1 MLHHGRV
8 FSASL
13 HPTSHR
19 RQFII
24 EPQEVAFGLLYLLSI
39 IRLAAAGKHGWDFWT
54 QLLLMFC
61 GIAVVVFDQWKQTAL
76 SHRLRLFAPIVT
88 MPIVYAA
95 VAPVA
100 ALSGSGAALLQ
111 RADSVLVGGD
121 LSVRMQWLA
130 SAPATELLA
139 VCYIGFFLLIA
150 SALWAHGF
158 GPMPRA
164 QFLLRLLG
172 VLYGVGFLG
181 YTLLP
186 AAGPYVEMAGHFSK
200 PLTGWFA
207 TDLFHAMMAW
217 GSNRVDCFPSLHCAI
232 SGAILLTDWKYDR
245 RRFRWLLAPVAGIWV
260 ATVYLRQ
267 HYFSD
272 VLAGGILLFLAAK
285 LLWAWLT
292 AIEPVNE
299 PVESI
304 NFTKPDDR
312 G

>member
-1 MLHHGRV
+1 M
-8 FSASL
+8 

-24 EPQEVAFGLLYLLSI
+24 EPQEGAFGILLLTSV

-54 QLLLMFC
+54 LLLLMFG
-61 GIAVVVFDQWKQTAL
+61 GIAAATYDERRWTAV
-76 SHRLRLFAPIVT
+76 SHRLRLFCPIVA
-88 MPIVYAA
+88 MPVAYAA

-100 ALSGSGAALLQ
+100 ALAGSGAALLQ

-130 SAPATELLA
+130 SAPTTELFA
-139 VCYIGFFLLIA
+139 VCYIGFFPLIA

-172 VLYGVGFLG
+172 VLYGIGFLG

-200 PLTGWFA
+200 PLMGWIA
-207 TDLFHAMMAW
+207 TDFFHAMMAW

-232 SGAILLTDWKYDR
+232 SGAILLADWKYDR
-245 RRFRWLLAPVAGIWV
+245 RRFCWLLAPVAGIWV

-285 LLWAWLT
+285 VVAAWLT
-292 AIEPVNE
+292 SIEPVNE
-299 PVESI
+299 PVEII
-304 NFTKPDDR
+304 NFTKPGVR
-312 G
+312 R